1 MDGSDDDDDVKW
13 SRMNDFL
20 FEYRGLWWLSF
31 DEHHNNGPFV
41 SVYVDKYANFHTV
54 HVSFYLA
61 DVPVTLSRASRV
73 LVQNDLTTMT
83 TTVE

>member
-1 MDGSDDDDDVKW
+1 MDGSDDDDDGKW

-31 DEHHNNGPFV
+31 DEHHNIGPFV
-41 SVYVDKYANFHTV
+41 SVYVDTYANF
-54 HVSFYLA
+54 A
-61 DVPVTLSRASRV
+61 VPVPTDKRV